1 MDRHTAGVALALL
14 GLAATTQARAQ
25 EETPDPIEFTI
36 DAGFANTSGNS
47 NITTIT
53 TGQTF
58 SYTAG
63 AFVLSQAF
71 DVLFNRTAD
80 STTAEAYKGNI
91 RGARTFGSAQRL
103 ALFLDLR
110 GSRNRFAGISRRFEQ
125 ALGVTYDVVKTEK
138 NIIAVEGAATLVQ
151 QRGTNGLDNNFPAA
165 LVGARYLHYFTPDAT
180 LAVTGEYIPNLENGD
195 DYRLN
200 GQAKILAPLSGRIAL
215 SLSYLIRFDNEPEP
229 GFQKTDKFF
238 TTGIQISL

>member
-1 MDRHTAGVALALL
+1 MDRHTVGVALALL

-25 EETPDPIEFTI
+25 DETPDPVKFTI

-53 TGQTF
+53 AGQSF

-63 AFVLSQAF
+63 QFVLSQAF
-71 DVLFNRTAD
+71 DVLFNRTDD
-80 STTAEAYKGNI
+80 STTAEAYKGNV
-91 RGARTFGSAQRL
+91 RGDRTFGSAQRL

-110 GSRNRFAGISRRFEQ
+110 GSRNRFAGIARRFEQ
-125 ALGVTYDVVKTEK
+125 ALGLTYDVVKTEK
-138 NIIAVEGAATLVQ
+138 NVIAVEGAATLVQ
-151 QRGTNGLDNNFPAA
+151 QRGTNGLDKNFPAA
-165 LVGARYLHYFTPDAT
+165 LAGARYLHYFTPDAT
-180 LAVTGEYIPNLENGD
+180 LTVTGEYIPNLENGD

-200 GQAKILAPLSGRIAL
+200 GQAKILAPLSGKIAI

>member
-1 MDRHTAGVALALL
+1 M
-14 GLAATTQARAQ
+14 
-25 EETPDPIEFTI
+25 
-36 DAGFANTSGNS
+36 
-47 NITTIT
+47 
-53 TGQTF
+53 
-58 SYTAG
+58 
-63 AFVLSQAF
+63 
-71 DVLFNRTAD
+71 
-80 STTAEAYKGNI
+80 
-91 RGARTFGSAQRL
+91 
-103 ALFLDLR
+103 
-110 GSRNRFAGISRRFEQ
+110 
-125 ALGVTYDVVKTEK
+125 
-138 NIIAVEGAATLVQ
+138 Q

-165 LVGARYLHYFTPDAT
+165 LAGARYLHYFTPDAT